1 MPTTQLEEA
10 TALKFYDLKK
20 ELTIQCN
27 ASEEE
32 IGVALLQDGKRIA
45 FASIALT
52 DAETRYAHAD

>member
-1 MPTTQLEEA
+1 M
-10 TALKFYDLKK
+10 KFYDLKK